1 MKKLKDCAEK
11 SYTARFMPDKKV
23 SGNHRREHCVAS
35 LDRIKM
41 IGKNVGE
48 QVRIE
53 RPTAK
58 GTALALYTVVGDHDR
73 ESDIVFVGYQNRSD
87 LEDRFDLNN
96 YPFTGK
102 VEAQVTADGLSD
114 EQAEKCSEFIE
125 RLTDNGV
132 NQRLVVIA
140 PHGGNIE
147 EFTDLQADFVREQ
160 FSSDHVSEWICKG
173 FKKGGGAYD
182 RWHITSTDISENSFP
197 KLKTIMGRNFEY
209 SIAFHGWDGDSIC
222 IGGSMRDDL
231 KQEIKRQIVN
241 AISDPKIVVAVA
253 DEDGDNEACPNS
265 FNGNHDDNIV
275 NRLCKPKVEGGQS
288 LQIEQYKRA
297 RERYH
302 IAIAKVVADVIRPQI
317 EV

>member
-1 MKKLKDCAEK
+1 MLLNTPIRLDLYQIRK
-11 SYTARFMPDKKV
+11 SLAIT
-23 SGNHRREHCVAS
+23 VANIA
-35 LDRIKM
+35 LQVLTRIKT
-41 IGKNVGE
+41 IGKNIGE

-53 RPTAK
+53 RPTEN

-73 ESDIVFVGYQNRSD
+73 ESDIVFVGYKIRGD
-87 LEDRFDLNN
+87 LEERFDLIN

-102 VEAQVTADGLSD
+102 VEAQVTAEGLSD
-114 EQAEKCSEFIE
+114 EQAENCSEFIE

-147 EFTDLQADFVREQ
+147 KFTDLQADYVREQ

-197 KLKTIMGRNFEY
+197 KLKTIMGRHFEY
-209 SIAFHGWDGDSIC
+209 SIAFHGWTKNYIC
-222 IGGSMRDDL
+222 IGGSESAVGL
-231 KQEIKRQIVN
+231 KQEIKA
-241 AISDPKIVVAVA
+241 AIEGAILGSGIDVR
-253 DEDGDNEACPNS
+253 DSGCEDFDGDNE
-265 FNGNHDDNIV
+265 HNIV
-275 NRLCKPKVEGGQS
+275 NRLGTQGI
-288 LQIEQYKRA
+288 QIEQSEKA
-297 RERYH
+297 RESYYRR
-302 IAIAKVVADVIRPQI
+302 IAEAVVNVMRPRI